1 MKIYLVLVL
10 FLASCPLV
18 AQVPYSRKPQL
29 LSERGNRL
37 EELPGRH
44 TPAMS
49 FQPGRR
55 NIQRTG
61 PVIAEGFLMPIV
73 KPEPHRDSVMVT
85 KLTPVESMPNS
96 MRKD

>member
-1 MKIYLVLVL
+1 MKIYLCLVL
-10 FLASCPLV
+10 LLASCPLV

-29 LSERGNRL
+29 LSERGNQPERL
-37 EELPGRH
+37 GGWH

-55 NIQRTG
+55 NNQRTG
-61 PVIAEGFLMPIV
+61 PVIAEGFSMPV
-73 KPEPHRDSVMVT
+73 YKPEPHRDSVMVT
-85 KLTPVESMPNS
+85 KLTPVESMPNA